1 MVWPWHHYFCD
12 IWSTLGDERHG
23 GEALPTNEDGYH
35 LQGEVMINMVGCLE
49 SMVNFLWRND
59 VRICR
64 FF

>member
-23 GEALPTNEDGYH
+23 GEALPTNKAAYH
-35 LQGEVMINMVGCLE
+35 VQGEVMINMVECVEL
-49 SMVNFLWRND
+49 MDDFLWRND

-64 FF
+64 VF